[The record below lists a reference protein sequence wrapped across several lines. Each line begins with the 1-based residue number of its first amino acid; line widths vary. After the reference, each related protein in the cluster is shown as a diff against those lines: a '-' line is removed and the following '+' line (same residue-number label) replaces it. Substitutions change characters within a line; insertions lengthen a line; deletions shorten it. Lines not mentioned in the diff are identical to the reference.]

1 MRREGGLFPE
11 STGMDYL
18 LDFWDQYYLRDFI
31 SGGGSKIKF
40 VTGRPG
46 SGKTFFLNSLAK
58 RAEADGFRTVSFS
71 AKNVWL
77 NDFREIYLEV
87 LHQTDFQA
95 CLQGCADEIVR
106 RLGYKPEDIPEG
118 KRFYDYLSDRH
129 ENDAVMFLEVRNQL
143 NDMFRKDPLMDN
155 NFADACALLTGSLLG
170 RPVLDQTSEDTLYGW
185 LNADKSVKL
194 SALRQLG
201 LSPSR
206 ITKYNARHML
216 RSLASFVRKAGYKG
230 LVICVDDLDILQSAK
245 GTDEMHYT
253 KMRRDDTYELI
264 RQLIDDIDTMQYI
277 MFVFGFDRV
286 LMDNENAGMKSYQAL
301 WMRVQNE
308 IVSRRFNCF
317 ADIADL
323 DRFASQFYTPEYLV
337 SMSEQ
342 LASKAKEHS
351 ASLQPMSIDEAKE
364 MLDQS
369 KNSGVGIAETVYR
382 AVLQKE
388 EGVNDNG

>member
-1 MRREGGLFPE
+1 
-11 STGMDYL
+11 
-18 LDFWDQYYLRDFI
+18 
-31 SGGGSKIKF
+31 
-40 VTGRPG
+40 
-46 SGKTFFLNSLAK
+46 
-58 RAEADGFRTVSFS
+58 
-71 AKNVWL
+71 
-77 NDFREIYLEV
+77 
-87 LHQTDFQA
+87 
-95 CLQGCADEIVR
+95 
-106 RLGYKPEDIPEG
+106 
-118 KRFYDYLSDRH
+118 
-129 ENDAVMFLEVRNQL
+129 
-143 NDMFRKDPLMDN
+143 
-155 NFADACALLTGSLLG
+155 
-170 RPVLDQTSEDTLYGW
+170 
-185 LNADKSVKL
+185 
-194 SALRQLG
+194 
-201 LSPSR
+201 
-206 ITKYNARHML
+206 ML

-351 ASLQPMSIDEAKE
+351 ASLQPMSLQEAKD

-369 KNSGVGIAETVYR
+369 RNSGVGIAETVYR

-388 EGVNDNG
+388 EGVDDNG